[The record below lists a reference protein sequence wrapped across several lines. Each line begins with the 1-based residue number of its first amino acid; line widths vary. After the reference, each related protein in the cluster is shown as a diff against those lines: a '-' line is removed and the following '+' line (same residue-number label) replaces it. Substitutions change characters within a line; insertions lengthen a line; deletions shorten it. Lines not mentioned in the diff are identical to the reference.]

1 VEENAV
7 EVLRAGHEKR
17 YALLNHDRKPAED
30 GGAVWDSAAPV
41 ATIGIFILLLGA
53 CLYFCRPILLP
64 IMAALVI
71 GTTLAPIVKG
81 AARYGVPPGATAAV
95 IVVLLTAAVGIA
107 ATLIAAPIASWIGRA
122 PEIGAAIKE
131 KLYVLDRP
139 LSALRDLRDVLLPP
153 AGPPVAVE
161 SSQLS
166 MVTPVL
172 SFVTPAVAQMVLFV
186 GTLTF
191 YLASQIDIR
200 RYLASFFSTREAKLR
215 FIRIGNDIEQA
226 LASYLATVTAIN
238 FCLGVA
244 VGLGAWLFGLPNP
257 AIFGILAA
265 VLNYIPYIGPA
276 CTTLILFA
284 VGLVTF
290 PSLGYALVPPA
301 AFVALTTIEGQFLT
315 PAILGRRLTLNP
327 LMVLLALAFW
337 AWLWGPMGA
346 FLAVPL
352 SIVGLV
358 TIHHLFPGDDGKLPG

>member
-1 VEENAV
+1 V
-7 EVLRAGHEKR
+7 EVLRAGREKR
-17 YALLNHDRKPAED
+17 YPLLNNGRRPVED
-30 GGAVWDSAAPV
+30 AGAIWDSAAQV
-41 ATIGIFILLLGA
+41 ATVGIFVLLLGA

-81 AARYGVPPGATAAV
+81 AARYGVPPWATAAIIV
-95 IVVLLTAAVGIA
+95 ILLTATAAIA

-161 SSQLS
+161 PSQLS

-186 GTLTF
+186 VTLTF

-200 RYLASFFSTREAKLR
+200 RYLASFFATRAAKLR
-215 FIRIGNDIEQA
+215 FIRIGNDIEHN
-226 LASYLATVTAIN
+226 LASYLAIVTVIN
-238 FCLGVA
+238 FSVGMLA
-244 VGLGAWLFGLPNP
+244 GLGAWLFGLPNP
-257 AIFGILAA
+257 VILGILTT

-276 CTTLILFA
+276 CMTLILFA
-284 VGLVTF
+284 VGLVSF
-290 PSLGYALVPPA
+290 PSLGYALAPPA
-301 AFVALTTIEGQFLT
+301 AFVALATIEGQFLT
-315 PAILGRRLTLNP
+315 PTILGQRLTLNP
-327 LMVLLALAFW
+327 LAVLLALAFW
-337 AWLWGPMGA
+337 SWLWGPMGT

-352 SIVGLV
+352 SIAALV